1 MSHNLY
7 LAMFVK
13 LYNNANYKLN
23 FPNSIFQKETLKNR
37 LWNTLKELKTSIANE
52 EGVERVVL

>member
-13 LYNNANYKLN
+13 LYNNADYKLN
-23 FPNSIFQKETLKNR
+23 FPDSIFQKESLKNK
-37 LWNTLKELKTSIANE
+37 LWNTLKELKTSIVNE
-52 EGVERVVL
+52 EVVERVVL